1 MRKAILQTVKATFPL
16 LAGFFISTL
25 YIQPSFAQQYI
36 IANKDNTR
44 PETSRQNSSPAIIT
58 SFKAE
63 KFNGYNEISWTALS
77 EQGTRKFIVEYSADA
92 VNFQS
97 AGQVLSTDGKYIFKH
112 YTQDTRPLIYRVK
125 IEELTGKFSYSPEI
139 VLDGK
144 EIPPVSIYPTIVTGS
159 VINANAELPV
169 QRLTIT
175 SVDGQQQ
182 FAKDL
187 NGVSN
192 FIPIVI
198 PALGKGIYFI
208 TFYGNG
214 WKSSSRFLI
223 SG

>member
-1 MRKAILQTVKATFPL
+1 MRKAILQIVKATFPL
-16 LAGFFISTL
+16 MTGCFISTL
-25 YIQPSFAQQYI
+25 CFQFSFAQQNI

-44 PETSRQNSSPAIIT
+44 PETSRQTSSPAFIT

-97 AGQVLSTDGKYIFKH
+97 AGQVLSTDGKYFLKH
-112 YTQDTRPLIYRVK
+112 YTQDTRPLAYRIK
-125 IEELTGKFSYSPEI
+125 IEELTGKFSHSPEI
-139 VLDGK
+139 VLDGR
-144 EIPPVSIYPTIVTGS
+144 EILPVSIYPTIVTGS
-159 VINANAELPV
+159 VINANAVLPV
-169 QRLTIT
+169 ERLIIT
-175 SVDGQQQ
+175 SADGQQQ

-187 NGVSN
+187 NGVRD

-198 PALGKGIYFI
+198 PSLGKGIYFI

-214 WKSSSRFLI
+214 WQSVSRFLI
-223 SG
+223 S

>member
-16 LAGFFISTL
+16 LAGCFISTL
-25 YIQPSFAQQYI
+25 CIHSSFAQQHI

-44 PETSRQNSSPAIIT
+44 PETSRQTSSPAILT

-63 KFNGYNEISWTALS
+63 KFNGYNEISFTALS
-77 EQGTRKFIVEYSADA
+77 EQATRKFIVEYSADA
-92 VNFQS
+92 IDFQS
-97 AGQVLSTDGKYIFKH
+97 AGQVLSTDGKYILKH
-112 YTQDTRPLIYRVK
+112 YTQDTRPFVYRVK

-139 VLDGK
+139 ILSGK
-144 EIPPVSIYPTIVTGS
+144 EIPPVRIYPTIVTGS

-169 QRLTIT
+169 ERLIIT
-175 SVDGQQQ
+175 STDGQQL

-187 NGVSN
+187 NGVRD

-198 PALGKGIYFI
+198 PSLGKGIYFI

-214 WKSSSRFLI
+214 WKSVSRFLI
-223 SG
+223 S